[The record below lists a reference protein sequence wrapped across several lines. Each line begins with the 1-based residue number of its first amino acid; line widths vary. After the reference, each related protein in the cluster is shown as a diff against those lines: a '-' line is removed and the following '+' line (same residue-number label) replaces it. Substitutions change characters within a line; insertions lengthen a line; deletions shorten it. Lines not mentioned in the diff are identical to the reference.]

1 MPLVTYESLKN
12 TYETYEWDPTIGNYG
27 GFEYTTYDKK
37 TDKKPIELK
46 NIGIIIK
53 CDNINN
59 YSKKE
64 DTSGLSKTT
73 IELDNVPIGSFY
85 GWDHSNNAWIYYI
98 NDIPSYYSNYII

>member
-1 MPLVTYESLKN
+1 MPPVTYGNLKDF
-12 TYETYEWDPTIGNYG
+12 YETYEWDPTIGNYG
-27 GFEYTTYDKK
+27 GFVYTTSDKK
-37 TDKKPIELK
+37 TDKKPIKLD
-46 NIGIIIK
+46 NISMIIK
-53 CDNINN
+53 CDNNIN